1 MENEYV
7 TRVEFSELEGV
18 VIETKKV
25 VDVLAEDKRYRE
37 RVIADR
43 VSRKQHYAV
52 WIAVVISALS
62 LISGVVAWV
71 VSL

>member
-1 MENEYV
+1 MSDCV
-7 TRVEFSELEGV
+7 TRVEFNELEGI

-37 RVIADR
+37 RVTADR
-43 VSRKQHYAV
+43 VSRKQHLAV
-52 WIAVVISALS
+52 WLAVGISTLS
-62 LISGVVAWV
+62 LLSGIVAWV